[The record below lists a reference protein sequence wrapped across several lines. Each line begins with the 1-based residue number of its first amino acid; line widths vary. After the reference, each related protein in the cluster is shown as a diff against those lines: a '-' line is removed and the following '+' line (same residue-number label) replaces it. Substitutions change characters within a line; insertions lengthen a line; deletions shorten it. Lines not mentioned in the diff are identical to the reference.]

1 MKQGFEANLGIIYK
15 NYGGGIYNRN
25 ILQINACNIQKAGT
39 LQASQQRDDTQT
51 HRS

>member
-1 MKQGFEANLGIIYK
+1 MKQKPEANLVIIYK